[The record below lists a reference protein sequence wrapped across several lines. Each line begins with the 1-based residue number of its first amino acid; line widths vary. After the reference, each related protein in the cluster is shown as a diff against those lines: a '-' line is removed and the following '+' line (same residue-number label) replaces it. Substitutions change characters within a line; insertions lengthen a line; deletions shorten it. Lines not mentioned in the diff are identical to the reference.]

1 MVLCLHHLFGFN
13 LFVDIFS
20 VIPFVLNTSYCGRV
34 RLCCNDEQG
43 CMRIE
48 ISGNVVKLHLQFK
61 LGILKHLLIQSLIIV
76 FFVCSLE
83 VQNLI
88 TVLGKWF
95 GSLFSIYLLQ
105 FCVGFFLWYVNI
117 CVSFTQLG
125 IHIVFGY
132 HETFSP
138 LPVLRIESLSHG
150 SRTYCILNTI
160 Y

>member
-13 LFVDIFS
+13 LIVDIFS

-76 FFVCSLE
+76 CSLE
-83 VQNLI
+83 VQCLI

-105 FCVGFFLWYVNI
+105 FCVGFFFMVRQHLCKFHSVGNTYSAW
-117 CVSFTQLG
+117 VS
-125 IHIVFGY
+125 
-132 HETFSP
+132 
-138 LPVLRIESLSHG
+138 
-150 SRTYCILNTI
+150 
-160 Y
+160 